1 MFKSGFINIIG
12 KPNAGKSTL
21 LNLFTGEKLSAI
33 SAKPQTTRK
42 RILGI
47 VNDENYQ
54 AIFSDTPGII
64 DIPQYKLHHWMN
76 EQVKTALTDADIILL
91 LVTPADDPEDVNFA
105 LSAIKNISCPVIVAI
120 NKIDLMQMAEQYTAQ
135 WKAAFSKSEIFHI
148 SALQKINIDQL
159 YKRLIELLPEH
170 PPYFDTDELTDKSER
185 FIAAE
190 VVREK
195 IMKNYRQEIPYSVE
209 VNVDEYKDRGELIKI
224 RAIIFVA
231 RQTQKSIIIGNK
243 GEAIKKIGIEARKDL
258 ESFTGKKIFLEL
270 FVKVKEN
277 WKDDANK
284 LRELGY
290 D

>member
-1 MFKSGFINIIG
+1 MSLQLFTDYPSWFWLLCILCGALYAAALYYSERKINSALSSNVAKAGLAAARTTAVTIIAFLLLNPYLKSQKNETYKPIVIIVQDNSSSIKQNLADSAAYINSIQNLRNELEENYEVTAYTFGDNLNDEFNISFSD
-12 KPNAGKSTL
+12 KSTD
-21 LNLFTGEKLSAI
+21 LS
-33 SAKPQTTRK
+33 S
-42 RILGI
+42 
-47 VNDENYQ
+47 
-54 AIFSDTPGII
+54 
-64 DIPQYKLHHWMN
+64 
-76 EQVKTALTDADIILL
+76 ALT
-91 LVTPADDPEDVNFA
+91 E
-105 LSAIKNISCPVIVAI
+105 
-120 NKIDLMQMAEQYTAQ
+120 
-135 WKAAFSKSEIFHI
+135 
-148 SALQKINIDQL
+148 
-159 YKRLIELLPEH
+159 
-170 PPYFDTDELTDKSER
+170 KSER